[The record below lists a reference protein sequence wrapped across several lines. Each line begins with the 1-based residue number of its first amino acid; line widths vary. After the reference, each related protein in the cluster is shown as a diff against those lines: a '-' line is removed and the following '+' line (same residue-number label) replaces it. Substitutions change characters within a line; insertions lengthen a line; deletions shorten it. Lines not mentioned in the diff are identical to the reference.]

1 MLKTRVSKTGARQ
14 VQVIVVGSFG
24 SGKSSFVS
32 KLLNEDFSPKHVAT
46 LGAEMFIKET
56 QYQEEFISLNIWSCG
71 GHERFRPVVQHLYDD
86 TQVAVIV
93 YDRTSEASFRE
104 VAYWRNEMQRCFPS
118 SIGVVVGLK
127 SDMDEA
133 IKVNVQDAEHQTE
146 MWNLPHWIASC
157 KTGENVN
164 EILQQLLQRVG
175 TKL

>member
-1 MLKTRVSKTGARQ
+1 MLMQ
-14 VQVIVVGSFG
+14 
-24 SGKSSFVS
+24 
-32 KLLNEDFSPKHVAT
+32 
-46 LGAEMFIKET
+46 
-56 QYQEEFISLNIWSCG
+56 
-71 GHERFRPVVQHLYDD
+71 
-86 TQVAVIV
+86 
-93 YDRTSEASFRE
+93 

-133 IKVNVQDAEHQTE
+133 IKVNVQDAEHQVGTMDVFVHTSRRLTPRSQTE